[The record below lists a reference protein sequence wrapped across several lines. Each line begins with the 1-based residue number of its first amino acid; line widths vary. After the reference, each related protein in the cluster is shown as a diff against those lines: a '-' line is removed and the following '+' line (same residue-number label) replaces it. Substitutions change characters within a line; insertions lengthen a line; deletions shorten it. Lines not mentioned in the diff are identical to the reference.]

1 MAATLASAGDALARS
16 GEALTVATSRTVE
29 TSRTTRI
36 ASGRGVRIKRCM
48 QVGPEGAITPRRREV
63 HACLPCNKRQIAA
76 KGRRS
81 YSFGPQSI
89 SGAMR
94 MIAVLSATSQLP
106 AGSATSQL
114 PAGSATS
121 QLPAGSA
128 RAPGSRSGPAL
139 RLCSGLFAWAAPDLP
154 ARGPGGLF
162 LSVAGRIICQRGGGP
177 AQETRHAGMRE
188 FTSSGREVCATAP
201 CTV

>member
-114 PAGSATS
+114 PAGSA
-121 QLPAGSA
+121 

-139 RLCSGLFAWAAPDLP
+139 RLCCGLFAWAAPDLP

-162 LSVAGRIICQRGGGP
+162 LSVVGRIICQRGGGP
-177 AQETRHAGMRE
+177 AQGTRHAGMRE
-188 FTSSGREVCATAP
+188 FTSSGGEVCATAP